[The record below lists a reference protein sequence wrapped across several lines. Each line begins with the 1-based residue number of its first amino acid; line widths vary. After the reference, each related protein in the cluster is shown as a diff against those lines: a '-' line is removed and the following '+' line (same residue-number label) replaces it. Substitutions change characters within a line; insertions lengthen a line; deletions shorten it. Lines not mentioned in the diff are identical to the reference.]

1 MTAYIFVGIFSIIK
15 TVVGVG
21 YQYVQRIEPLAKGCA
36 AERTAIPPNG
46 DMRLPGLLE
55 LCHRSPAGSLHG
67 VHLHTWKNDAL
78 VNQAIKARSESCAKV
93 A

>member
-15 TVVGVG
+15 QSSAANAVVGVG
-21 YQYVQRIEPLAKGCA
+21 YQYVQRRIEPLAKGCA

-78 VNQAIKARSESCAKV
+78 VN
-93 A
+93 